1 MIVWRDSF
9 KKHSGLSSFLVK
21 CVRFVYLDNASVQ
34 MQELDDRVVN
44 MYKSVRP
51 ILQRYRS
58 GKLPKA
64 FKIIPNLRNWE
75 QVGNLSYLNWKK
87 LCEPEYENIICMLSI
102 FLIKIRNQTKLQY
115 FYCYVSNKVSHPL
128 NEVRAIRKEVA
139 FVYIKKS
146 VLSNV

>member
-1 MIVWRDSF
+1 MEMVTSNYITLLRV
-9 KKHSGLSSFLVK
+9 SFLDDVK
-21 CVRFVYLDNASVQ
+21 TKLMNFVASDNASVQ

-75 QVGNLSYLNWKK
+75 QVMKYFLKYIILWNLI
-87 LCEPEYENIICMLSI
+87 PE
-102 FLIKIRNQTKLQY
+102 
-115 FYCYVSNKVSHPL
+115 
-128 NEVRAIRKEVA
+128 
-139 FVYIKKS
+139 
-146 VLSNV
+146 

>member
-1 MIVWRDSF
+1 MSHLQTEMVTSNYITLLRV
-9 KKHSGLSSFLVK
+9 SFLDDVK
-21 CVRFVYLDNASVQ
+21 TKLMNFVASDNASVQ

-75 QVGNLSYLNWKK
+75 QVMKY
-87 LCEPEYENIICMLSI
+87 
-102 FLIKIRNQTKLQY
+102 FL
-115 FYCYVSNKVSHPL
+115 
-128 NEVRAIRKEVA
+128 
-139 FVYIKKS
+139 
-146 VLSNV
+146 

>member
-1 MIVWRDSF
+1 MKYIMITSNHNTILGV
-9 KKHSGLSSFLVK
+9 SFLDNVK
-21 CVRFVYLDNASVQ
+21 TKMINFVTSDNASVQ

-75 QVGNLSYLNWKK
+75 QV
-87 LCEPEYENIICMLSI
+87 M
-102 FLIKIRNQTKLQY
+102 QY
-115 FYCYVSNKVSHPL
+115 FPL
-128 NEVRAIRKEVA
+128 LCNFMEFDTVD
-139 FVYIKKS
+139 S
-146 VLSNV
+146 

>member
-1 MIVWRDSF
+1 MEMVTSNYITLLRV
-9 KKHSGLSSFLVK
+9 SFLDDVK
-21 CVRFVYLDNASVQ
+21 TKLMNFVASDNASVQ

-75 QVGNLSYLNWKK
+75 QVMKY
-87 LCEPEYENIICMLSI
+87 
-102 FLIKIRNQTKLQY
+102 FL
-115 FYCYVSNKVSHPL
+115 KVYNSM
-128 NEVRAIRKEVA
+128 E
-139 FVYIKKS
+139 FDT
-146 VLSNV
+146 

>member
-1 MIVWRDSF
+1 MSHLQREMVTSNYITLLRV
-9 KKHSGLSSFLVK
+9 SFLDDVK
-21 CVRFVYLDNASVQ
+21 TKLMNFVASDNASVQ

-75 QVGNLSYLNWKK
+75 QVMKY
-87 LCEPEYENIICMLSI
+87 
-102 FLIKIRNQTKLQY
+102 FL
-115 FYCYVSNKVSHPL
+115 
-128 NEVRAIRKEVA
+128 
-139 FVYIKKS
+139 
-146 VLSNV
+146 

>member
-1 MIVWRDSF
+1 MSHLQMEMVASNYITLLRV
-9 KKHSGLSSFLVK
+9 SFLDDVK
-21 CVRFVYLDNASVQ
+21 TKLMNFVASDNASVQ

-75 QVGNLSYLNWKK
+75 QVMKY
-87 LCEPEYENIICMLSI
+87 
-102 FLIKIRNQTKLQY
+102 FL
-115 FYCYVSNKVSHPL
+115 
-128 NEVRAIRKEVA
+128 
-139 FVYIKKS
+139 
-146 VLSNV
+146 

>member
-1 MIVWRDSF
+1 MSVWIDSF

-21 CVRFVYLDNASVQ
+21 CVRFGYLDNASVQ

-87 LCEPEYENIICMLSI
+87 IIWTRVWKYNLYVERFSKLEIKQNYHIVMLVI
-102 FLIKIRNQTKLQY
+102 KFLVLLMRSVPFTRKLHL
-115 FYCYVSNKVSHPL
+115 FT
-128 NEVRAIRKEVA
+128 
-139 FVYIKKS
+139 
-146 VLSNV
+146 

>member
-1 MIVWRDSF
+1 MEMVTSNYITLLRV
-9 KKHSGLSSFLVK
+9 SFLDDVK
-21 CVRFVYLDNASVQ
+21 TKLMNFVASDNASVQ

-75 QVGNLSYLNWKK
+75 QVMKYFLKYIILWNWI
-87 LCEPEYENIICMLSI
+87 PE
-102 FLIKIRNQTKLQY
+102 
-115 FYCYVSNKVSHPL
+115 
-128 NEVRAIRKEVA
+128 
-139 FVYIKKS
+139 
-146 VLSNV
+146 

>member
-1 MIVWRDSF
+1 MEMVTSNYITLLRV
-9 KKHSGLSSFLVK
+9 SFLDDVK
-21 CVRFVYLDNASVQ
+21 TELMNFVASDNASVQ

-75 QVGNLSYLNWKK
+75 QVMKY
-87 LCEPEYENIICMLSI
+87 
-102 FLIKIRNQTKLQY
+102 FL
-115 FYCYVSNKVSHPL
+115 
-128 NEVRAIRKEVA
+128 
-139 FVYIKKS
+139 
-146 VLSNV
+146 

>member
-1 MIVWRDSF
+1 MSHLQMEMVTSNYITLLRV
-9 KKHSGLSSFLVK
+9 SFLDDVK
-21 CVRFVYLDNASVQ
+21 TKLMNFVASDNASVQ

-75 QVGNLSYLNWKK
+75 QVMKY
-87 LCEPEYENIICMLSI
+87 
-102 FLIKIRNQTKLQY
+102 FL
-115 FYCYVSNKVSHPL
+115 KVYNSM
-128 NEVRAIRKEVA
+128 E
-139 FVYIKKS
+139 FDT
-146 VLSNV
+146 

>member
-1 MIVWRDSF
+1 MEMVTSNYITLLRV
-9 KKHSGLSSFLVK
+9 SFLDYVK
-21 CVRFVYLDNASVQ
+21 TKLMNFVASDNASVQ

-75 QVGNLSYLNWKK
+75 QVMKY
-87 LCEPEYENIICMLSI
+87 
-102 FLIKIRNQTKLQY
+102 FL
-115 FYCYVSNKVSHPL
+115 
-128 NEVRAIRKEVA
+128 
-139 FVYIKKS
+139 
-146 VLSNV
+146 

>member
-1 MIVWRDSF
+1 MEMVTSNYITLLRV
-9 KKHSGLSSFLVK
+9 SFLDDVK
-21 CVRFVYLDNASVQ
+21 TKLMNFVASDNASVQ

-75 QVGNLSYLNWKK
+75 QAMKY
-87 LCEPEYENIICMLSI
+87 
-102 FLIKIRNQTKLQY
+102 FL
-115 FYCYVSNKVSHPL
+115 
-128 NEVRAIRKEVA
+128 
-139 FVYIKKS
+139 
-146 VLSNV
+146 

>member
-1 MIVWRDSF
+1 MIVRIDSF
-9 KKHSGLSSFLVK
+9 KKHSGLSGFLVM
-21 CVRFVYLDNASVQ
+21 CVRFGYLDNASVQ

-75 QVGNLSYLNWKK
+75 QVRNYNRYTCLFWTEKNYVNPS
-87 LCEPEYENIICMLSI
+87 M
-102 FLIKIRNQTKLQY
+102 KI
-115 FYCYVSNKVSHPL
+115 
-128 NEVRAIRKEVA
+128 
-139 FVYIKKS
+139 
-146 VLSNV
+146 

>member
-1 MIVWRDSF
+1 MEMVTSNYITLLRV
-9 KKHSGLSSFLVK
+9 SFLDDVK
-21 CVRFVYLDNASVQ
+21 TKLMNFVASDNASVQ

-75 QVGNLSYLNWKK
+75 QVMKYFFKYIILWNLI
-87 LCEPEYENIICMLSI
+87 PE
-102 FLIKIRNQTKLQY
+102 
-115 FYCYVSNKVSHPL
+115 
-128 NEVRAIRKEVA
+128 
-139 FVYIKKS
+139 
-146 VLSNV
+146 

>member
-1 MIVWRDSF
+1 MEMVTSNYITLLRV
-9 KKHSGLSSFLVK
+9 SFLDDVK
-21 CVRFVYLDNASVQ
+21 TKLMNFVASDNASVQ

-75 QVGNLSYLNWKK
+75 QVMKY
-87 LCEPEYENIICMLSI
+87 
-102 FLIKIRNQTKLQY
+102 FLQY
-115 FYCYVSNKVSHPL
+115 IIILWNLIH
-128 NEVRAIRKEVA
+128 E
-139 FVYIKKS
+139 
-146 VLSNV
+146 

>member
-1 MIVWRDSF
+1 MEMVTSNYITLLRV
-9 KKHSGLSSFLVK
+9 SFLDDVK
-21 CVRFVYLDNASVQ
+21 TELMNFVASDNASVQ

-75 QVGNLSYLNWKK
+75 QVMKYFLKYIILWNLI
-87 LCEPEYENIICMLSI
+87 PE
-102 FLIKIRNQTKLQY
+102 
-115 FYCYVSNKVSHPL
+115 
-128 NEVRAIRKEVA
+128 
-139 FVYIKKS
+139 
-146 VLSNV
+146 

>member
-1 MIVWRDSF
+1 MEMVTSNYITLLHV
-9 KKHSGLSSFLVK
+9 SFLDDVK
-21 CVRFVYLDNASVQ
+21 TKLMNFVASDNASVQ

-75 QVGNLSYLNWKK
+75 QVMKY
-87 LCEPEYENIICMLSI
+87 
-102 FLIKIRNQTKLQY
+102 FL
-115 FYCYVSNKVSHPL
+115 
-128 NEVRAIRKEVA
+128 
-139 FVYIKKS
+139 
-146 VLSNV
+146 